1 MSSTHSDT
9 TVHSGW
15 REFTDR
21 DARED
26 AIASDVAATDLAG
39 AAEPGF

>member
-1 MSSTHSDT
+1 MST
-9 TVHSGW
+9 TVSSADADTDW

-26 AIASDVAATDLAG
+26 AIASDLGAG
-39 AAEPGF
+39 VEPGF

>member
-1 MSSTHSDT
+1 MTSTHSDT
-9 TVHSGW
+9 TVHTDW

-26 AIASDVAATDLAG
+26 AIANDLAAG
-39 AAEPGF
+39 AEPGF